1 MILENP
7 KKYRILSF
15 ARSKNSQ
22 KKYDAILEHK
32 ETKKVRR
39 IPFGDIHYPQYE
51 DKVPLHLYK
60 DRNHYDKARRKSYR
74 ARHWRD
80 PANKYS
86 SGWFSWYYLW

>member
-7 KKYRILSF
+7 KKYHILSF

-32 ETKKVRR
+32 ETKKLRR

-51 DKVPLHLYK
+51 DKVPLQLYK
-60 DRNHYDKARRKSYR
+60 DRNH
-74 ARHWRD
+74 
-80 PANKYS
+80 
-86 SGWFSWYYLW
+86 